1 MPQCKGMPR
10 VGRQEGVGEGG
21 GSTLIEGGG
30 GVGGLDGMG
39 VSRGKTEKGDNI

>member
-10 VGRQEGVGEGG
+10 VGKQEGVGEGG

-30 GVGGLDGMG
+30 RGMDGIGGFQ
-39 VSRGKTEKGDNI
+39 REN